1 VSVAGTLLLTDATL
15 TEIEEPKAAAQEH
28 PDEVA

>member
-15 TEIEEPKAAAQEH
+15 TEIEDPRHAAAEH